1 MIIIRIFGQK
11 SKISQLKFYTL
22 RQLNQF
28 YTLESAYGNN
38 DQNVNVLIAGSLYIV
53 DFQQSCQYKQNAH
66 SRKRKIK
73 REVIK
78 DVNSKKGIAGIPTEP
93 EDDLPDIA
101 RYDYF

>member
-1 MIIIRIFGQK
+1 MIKVNFW
-11 SKISQLKFYTL
+11 SKIENFAIEIFCEI
-22 RQLNQF
+22 NQF
-28 YTLESAYGNN
+28 YILKSAYGNN